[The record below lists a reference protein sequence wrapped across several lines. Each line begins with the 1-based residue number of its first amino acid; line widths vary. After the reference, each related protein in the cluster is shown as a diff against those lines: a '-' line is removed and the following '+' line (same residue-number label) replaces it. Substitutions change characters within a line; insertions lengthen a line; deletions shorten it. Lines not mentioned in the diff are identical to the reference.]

1 MAKAGPGM
9 PPAMRLIAFD
19 LETTGLD
26 GATARIVEF
35 CFIEL
40 DENLTELSRW
50 TELVDPQ
57 IPIPAETVAV
67 HGITDDMVRGRPAFA
82 HFAARIQALV
92 QDAVLI
98 GHNVKFDLE
107 ILSRELA
114 RAGQAMSPP
123 RNLGLRPN
131 HPQIDTHT
139 VEAFVN
145 SHSLGA
151 TYERYIGKPFDGAHR
166 SAADTAAC
174 VEVLRQQRQRHAEK
188 LGAGLDAL
196 LVTSIERQRN
206 PERAERTW
214 LDHGRKFYADAAGT
228 IHYGFGKYRGRPVF
242 ENKDTKDYLLW
253 MRDKAD
259 FAPDVKTVVQQL
271 LDEIKGQG

>member
-1 MAKAGPGM
+1 M
-9 PPAMRLIAFD
+9 PPATRLLAFD

-35 CFIEL
+35 CFIEV
-40 DENLTELSRW
+40 DENLAEISRW

-57 IPIPAETVAV
+57 GPIPPETVKI

-82 HFAARIQALV
+82 HFATRIQALV

-107 ILSRELA
+107 ILSRELV
-114 RAGQAMSPP
+114 RAGQS
-123 RNLGLRPN
+123 GLRPN

-139 VEAFVN
+139 VESFVN
-145 SHSLGA
+145 SHALGA
-151 TYERYIGKPFDGAHR
+151 TYERYVGKPFDGAHR

-174 VEVLRQQRQRHAEK
+174 VEVLRQQRARHAEK
-188 LGAGLDAL
+188 LPGGIEGL
-196 LVTSIERQRN
+196 LVTSIDKLRN
-206 PERAERTW
+206 PDRADRTW
-214 LDHGRKFYADAAGT
+214 LDHGRKFYADGNGT
-228 IHYGFGKYRGRPVF
+228 VFYGFGKYRNRPVF
-242 ENKDTKDYLLW
+242 ENKETKDYLLW

-259 FAPDVKTVVQQL
+259 FAPDVKALVAQWLEQ
-271 LDEIKGQG
+271 IKSQT